1 MMRQTQIFGYCED
14 DSLQCLRLPYAGKDL
29 AMIVLLPKKADGL
42 TGVERALTGQT
53 LSDYMNR
60 MREQQLEVMLPR
72 FTMTGAYDLMEPL
85 QALGMRRAFDMG
97 SADFSGMNG
106 GREPLAVSAVL
117 HQAFVDVHEEGTEA
131 AAATAA
137 VVGTLSASAGPVAP
151 VFHADHPFLFAVC
164 DTRTGLV
171 LFLGRVTRP

>member
-1 MMRQTQIFGYCED
+1 MMRQTQTFGYFED
-14 DSLQCLRLPYAGKDL
+14 ASLQFLRMPYAGKDL

-42 TGVERALTGQT
+42 AALVGALSGRALSG
-53 LSDYMNR
+53 YMNQ
-60 MREQQLEVMLPR
+60 MREQKVEVMLPR
-72 FTMTGAYDLMEPL
+72 FTMTGAYALKEPL
-85 QALGMRRAFDMG
+85 QALGMRKAFDVG

-117 HQAFVDVHEEGTEA
+117 HQAFVDVYEEGTEA

-137 VVGTLSASAGPVAP
+137 VVGTLSASALPATP
-151 VFHADHPFLFAVC
+151 IFRADHPFLFAVC

-171 LFLGRVTRP
+171 LFLGRVVRP